1 MRFYLDED
9 VASAHLE
16 GVLANAGHDIEVPGT
31 IGRLGASDVAQLTHS
46 IRESRIVI
54 SRNHGD
60 FEELHDLLMVAGGHH
75 PGILVVR
82 RENNPR
88 RDLRPHDILRAIG
101 RMEAASLVFEDHLHV
116 VNQWR

>member
-1 MRFYLDED
+1 
-9 VASAHLE
+9 
-16 GVLANAGHDIEVPGT
+16 
-31 IGRLGASDVAQLTHS
+31 
-46 IRESRIVI
+46 
-54 SRNHGD
+54 
-60 FEELHDLLMVAGGHH
+60 MVAGGHH